1 MDDRSPQNP
10 LLLFI
15 RLSRPLFL
23 LGAALLYALGVGIA
37 RYLGSPVNWAAYFM
51 GQFWV
56 FFLQLAAHYL
66 NEYYDFSAD
75 VENSNRTPFSGGSR
89 AVGVGGLSPQTVL
102 LAAAASLVAGA
113 TLTVLMMR
121 TLKLSPE
128 SLFLM
133 LLAFVGAVF
142 YSAPPLRLVSSGFGE
157 LTTSILVA
165 NLLPA
170 FAFLLQRGELHRLV
184 AMTTFPLTALHLAM
198 MLAFELPDYA
208 ADMKHNKRT
217 LMVRLGWQN
226 GMTLHNAL
234 ILFAFL
240 LLSLSIAFGM
250 PLFIG
255 LPAFIPLP
263 LGLLQIWQMRRIAAG
278 GRPNWTALTLTA
290 IALFA
295 ATAYLFTLAY
305 WTR

>member
-1 MDDRSPQNP
+1 MADRPSQNP
-10 LLLFI
+10 ILLFI

-23 LGAALLYALGVGIA
+23 LGAALLYALGAGIA
-37 RYLGSPVNWAAYFM
+37 RYLGSPIHWGAYFL

-56 FFLQLAAHYL
+56 TFLQLAAHYL
-66 NEYYDFSAD
+66 NEYYDASSD
-75 VENSNRTPFSGGSR
+75 RQNPNRTPFSGGSGV
-89 AVGVGGLSPQTVL
+89 VGMDRLSRQTVL

-113 TLTVLMMR
+113 TVTVLMMR
-121 TLKLSPE
+121 ILGLS
-128 SLFLM
+128 SALLFLM
-133 LLAFVGAVF
+133 LLAFLGAVF
-142 YSAPPLRLVSSGFGE
+142 YSMPPLRLVTSGFGE

-170 FAFLLQRGELHRLV
+170 FAFLLQRGDLHRLV

-208 ADMKHNKRT
+208 ADLRHNKRT
-217 LMVRLGWQN
+217 LMVRIGWQN

-240 LLSLSIAFGM
+240 LLSLSIAWGM
-250 PLFIG
+250 PLAIG

-263 LGLLQIWQMRRIAAG
+263 LGLLQIWQMRRIAG
-278 GRPNWTALTLTA
+278 GGKPNWTALTLSA
-290 IALFA
+290 LVLFA
-295 ATAYLFTLAY
+295 ATAYLLALAY